1 MDEWVLLGEFSPPEA
16 DVVKSLLESSGIE
29 VWEMYEAVS
38 PILGVL
44 IGPIAVRRLYVKI
57 NDLETARGLIGGN
70 LNAQAE
76 D

>member
-1 MDEWVLLGEFSPPEA
+1 M
-16 DVVKSLLESSGIE
+16 VKSLLKSSGIE

-57 NDLETARGLIGGN
+57 KDLETARSLIGGSM
-70 LNAQAE
+70 NAQVE
-76 D
+76 DE